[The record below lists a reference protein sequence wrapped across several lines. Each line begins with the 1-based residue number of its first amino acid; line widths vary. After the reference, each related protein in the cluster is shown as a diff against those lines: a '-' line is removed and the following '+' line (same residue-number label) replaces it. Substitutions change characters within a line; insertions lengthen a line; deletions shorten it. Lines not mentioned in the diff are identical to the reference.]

1 MENQRGV
8 PNIWC
13 VRSRRTAGDELTAGT
28 SDDQLRNG
36 LRTWAVPM
44 GGSTHVRRRRGI
56 RLFLISTVTA
66 QERYRWRLLGL
77 LNADQVY
84 SKAARPDTCPLF
96 ASGSFRTR
104 GLKVKTAAAFHV
116 EDRSLAYQGRR
127 LRSQPHVRF
136 DIVGEGT
143 DEVFFG
149 LDVASKSSRWR
160 LMDDDQEILR
170 IRYDDKLLLL
180 GAHAQ
185 QLQFVLQ
192 QHPTVSPSSL
202 RLTSTPAICSL

>member
-1 MENQRGV
+1 MVCQ
-8 PNIWC
+8 I
-13 VRSRRTAGDELTAGT
+13 AQD
-28 SDDQLRNG
+28 
-36 LRTWAVPM
+36 
-44 GGSTHVRRRRGI
+44 RRRRAHRRNI
-56 RLFLISTVTA
+56 RRSA
-66 QERYRWRLLGL
+66 QERAENLGRAHGRFDACVQANRYTSVPDLHCYRSWRYRWRLLGL

-104 GLKVKTAAAFHV
+104 GLAQAGSSKSRQPQPFHV